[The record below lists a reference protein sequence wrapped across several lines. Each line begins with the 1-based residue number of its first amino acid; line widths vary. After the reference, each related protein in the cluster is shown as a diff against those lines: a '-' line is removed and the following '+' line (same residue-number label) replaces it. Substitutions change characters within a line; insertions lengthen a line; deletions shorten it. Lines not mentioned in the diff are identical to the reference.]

1 LKNDTHTTHTAKTRL
16 NVEECFE
23 QLVKE
28 MKSWREKK
36 NNNTSSV
43 RRVSTLI
50 PSFFWA
56 AGSQYFGGAGRHG
69 GVAQQRQEVV
79 GTEAQQDDGGQELCA
94 SMKTTRVQGSGV
106 RRTISNNSECIIF

>member
-1 LKNDTHTTHTAKTRL
+1 MCGALTKFETHTAKTRL

-43 RRVSTLI
+43 RRVSWPQLSFKQ
-50 PSFFWA
+50 SFFWA
-56 AGSQYFGGAGRHG
+56 RRRSQYFL
-69 GVAQQRQEVV
+69 V
-79 GTEAQQDDGGQELCA
+79 
-94 SMKTTRVQGSGV
+94 VQGGMAASPSSGKKSWGQKLNKMMEGKGKGCV
-106 RRTISNNSECIIF
+106 LQ

>member
-1 LKNDTHTTHTAKTRL
+1 LKHDTHTTHTAKTRL

-50 PSFFWA
+50 HPFFWA
-56 AGSQYFGGAGRHG
+56 AGAHSIL
-69 GVAQQRQEVV
+69 V
-79 GTEAQQDDGGQELCA
+79 
-94 SMKTTRVQGSGV
+94 VQGGMAASPSSGKKSWGQKLNKMMEGKSCV
-106 RRTISNNSECIIF
+106 LQ